1 MVMEK
6 AKIVAKV
13 MAMTMGREKGREKA
27 MATVIIKVVVDLMAL
42 TDQMDRMDEMT
53 IRAGK
58 MMASCGIVA
67 TLIGN
72 VQP

>member
-27 MATVIIKVVVDLMAL
+27 MATVIIKVVVAL